1 VVPVVY
7 PTPKEVKEFENESD
21 RGAYGS
27 TGE

>member
-1 VVPVVY
+1 VPVVY
-7 PTPKEVKEFENESD
+7 PTPKEVKEFENESN